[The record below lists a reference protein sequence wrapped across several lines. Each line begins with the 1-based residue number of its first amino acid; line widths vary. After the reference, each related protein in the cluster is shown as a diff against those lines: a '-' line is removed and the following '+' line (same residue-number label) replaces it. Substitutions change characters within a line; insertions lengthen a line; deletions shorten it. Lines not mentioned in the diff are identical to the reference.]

1 MTTSTPSSRSLAKA
15 KARSL
20 DALQFLLLAVI
31 GIGLDLLVPDWDT
44 ATLSRR
50 LATLA
55 SLSGTLLGFT
65 VTSMS
70 ITMAISDRPF
80 VVNLRK
86 TGHYKNLVDHL
97 FHTAGILL
105 IAMVLALVGLFI
117 TDEWRYI
124 FPGLAVGVF
133 VLAVLSFLSVGRKFK
148 MVITRLIT
156 SG

>member
-124 FPGLAVGVF
+124 CPALAPG
-133 VLAVLSFLSVGRKFK
+133 VLWRP
-148 MVITRLIT
+148 
-156 SG
+156 